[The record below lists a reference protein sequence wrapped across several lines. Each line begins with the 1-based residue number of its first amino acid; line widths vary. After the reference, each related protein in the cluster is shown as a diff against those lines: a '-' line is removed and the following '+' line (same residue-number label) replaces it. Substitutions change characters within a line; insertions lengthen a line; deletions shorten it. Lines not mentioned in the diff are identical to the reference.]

1 MQNSTESTNK
11 FDAWLGT
18 FLRVVSMSC
27 LTVISILM
35 VFNVFTRFFPIFSMS
50 WFDEILEGVFAWMVF
65 MGAAALWRENEHFT
79 VTFLPDWLHGS
90 KKGCVLDV
98 TIHLI
103 SILFLLV
110 FTYYSLNLTMRAS
123 DTTPILMM
131 PKRLLYVCM
140 PLSGI
145 IMVGYSFRNIWACI
159 ARLCKSCQSA

>member
-65 MGAAALWRENEHFT
+65 MGAAALAAARLRATLSTYE
-79 VTFLPDWLHGS
+79 P
-90 KKGCVLDV
+90 DV
-98 TIHLI
+98 TRRDP
-103 SILFLLV
+103 LLRRSRGDGSGLGCGAARGATPV
-110 FTYYSLNLTMRAS
+110 GLRHRA
-123 DTTPILMM
+123 PQVL
-131 PKRLLYVCM
+131 RGGC
-140 PLSGI
+140 
-145 IMVGYSFRNIWACI
+145 
-159 ARLCKSCQSA
+159 ARRRPRTQTGRSPGNRR